1 MVSLMK
7 HEWKKVPFF
16 RPRQI
21 SKEKMLPFCKSLRC
35 KRAKAVR
42 AERAIYHFLV
52 EMEAVMV
59 PS

>member
-1 MVSLMK
+1 MK